1 MQQEQIFDN
10 LLADIEKNK
19 KAKEEGKVTSVMF
32 PFERLS
38 TKFPGWER
46 GHYYCI
52 TAATS
57 VGKTKLTKFLAVIS
71 VYKFIKD
78 PLTHIVRNSCDHGI
92 ETSEER
98 KKSGKHPTG
107 II

>member
-38 TKFPGWER
+38 TKFQL
-46 GHYYCI
+46 I
-52 TAATS
+52 
-57 VGKTKLTKFLAVIS
+57 TKLCIL
-71 VYKFIKD
+71 
-78 PLTHIVRNSCDHGI
+78 L
-92 ETSEER
+92 
-98 KKSGKHPTG
+98 
-107 II
+107 